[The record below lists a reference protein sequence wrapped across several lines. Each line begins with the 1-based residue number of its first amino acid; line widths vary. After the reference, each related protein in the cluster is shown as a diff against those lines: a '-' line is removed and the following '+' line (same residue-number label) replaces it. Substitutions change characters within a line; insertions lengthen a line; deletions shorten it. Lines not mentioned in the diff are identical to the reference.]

1 MKCKKQDFVNNILL
15 IGLLCKLLLVN
26 GKMMLMESLDKN

>member
-15 IGLLCKLLLVN
+15 IGFLCKLLLVN
-26 GKMMLMESLDKN
+26 EKMTLMMSLDKN